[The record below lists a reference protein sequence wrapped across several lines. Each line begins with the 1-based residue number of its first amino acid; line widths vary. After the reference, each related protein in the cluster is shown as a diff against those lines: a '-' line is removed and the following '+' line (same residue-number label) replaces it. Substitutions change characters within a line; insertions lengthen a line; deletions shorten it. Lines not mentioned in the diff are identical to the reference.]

1 MKLHQL
7 YRIIVIVLFYFLSI
21 QSSYSQLE
29 TVYKGK
35 VQCDNFPIDKVELIN
50 LNTEK
55 SAFSNNAGEFS
66 IVAKP
71 KDIIVFASKLYEV
84 KRIVVDQNTIDN
96 NNLIISLIPKPEQL
110 EEVVITKIPSIK
122 WEKDTKWEQEK
133 LDQLALEKVAR
144 TPKILGINNGTI
156 ENGMDFMRIGRMIF
170 GLFAKE
176 KEKIKISPP
185 KIEFIALAKTSCNQ
199 KFYKETLKLKPEE
212 IELFLQFCDTDPKSK
227 MVAKNYNTLEM
238 MDLLFAKNLEFKK
251 L

>member
-71 KDIIVFASKLYEV
+71 KDIIVLASKLYEV

-199 KFYKETLKLKPEE
+199 KFYKETLNLKPEE
-212 IELFLQFCDTDPKSK
+212 IELFLQFCDADPKSK

-238 MDLLFAKNLEFKK
+238 MDFLFAKNLEFKK

>member
-1 MKLHQL
+1 MKLSK
-7 YRIIVIVLFYFLSI
+7 IKIVVFLLSI
-21 QSSYSQLE
+21 SIQISFSQTE

-35 VQCDNFPIDKVELIN
+35 VLCDNFPIEKVELIN

-55 SAFSNNAGEFS
+55 SAFSNNTGEFS
-66 IVAKP
+66 IAAKP

-96 NNLIISLIPKPEQL
+96 NNLIISLFLKPEQL
-110 EEVVITKIPSIK
+110 EEVVITKTPSIK

-144 TPKILGINNGTI
+144 TPKVLGINNGTI

-199 KFYKETLKLKPEE
+199 KFYIETLKLKPQE
-212 IELFLQFCDTDPKSK
+212 IELFQQFCDADPKSK

-238 MDLLFAKNLEFKK
+238 MDFLFAKNLEFKK